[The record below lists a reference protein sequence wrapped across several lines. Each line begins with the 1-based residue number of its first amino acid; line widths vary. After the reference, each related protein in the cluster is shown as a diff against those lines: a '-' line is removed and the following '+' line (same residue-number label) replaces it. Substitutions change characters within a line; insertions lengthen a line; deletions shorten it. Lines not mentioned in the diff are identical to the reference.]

1 MDIDCGEPDH
11 NHDAVKHMEGHPQAM
26 RLSESQK
33 NMVSDLTQLNIKPKQ
48 ILSTIKKHDPENAST
63 LKTIYN
69 ARYKISTSEHKG
81 SSQMQNVLAYLHE
94 NGYYFETR
102 ENASTN
108 KLNDLFF
115 IHPTSMVIWR
125 TFPDLLVIDATYNTN
140 L

>member
-1 MDIDCGEPDH
+1 MGFFISIKRSKTKNGYTSKIILRCDRGGSYDANRISSTHSGTRKTNCPFELVAKFYKSNDHWTLTVVNPTH

-69 ARYKISTSEHKG
+69 AR
-81 SSQMQNVLAYLHE
+81 
-94 NGYYFETR
+94 
-102 ENASTN
+102 
-108 KLNDLFF
+108 
-115 IHPTSMVIWR
+115 
-125 TFPDLLVIDATYNTN
+125 
-140 L
+140 